1 MRKLKIK
8 NNEVAFYAMGG
19 LGEIGKNMY
28 CVQFQ
33 DEIIIIDCGVL
44 FPEDELLGVDYVIQ
58 NYDYLVENKDKIKGI
73 FITHGHEDHIG
84 GLPFFL
90 QKVNAPIYAG
100 PFAMSLIRG
109 KLEEKHLLKSAELH
123 EINEFDTVRFKKLWV
138 SFFRTTHS
146 IPDTLGVAVHT
157 PQGTIVQTGDFKFD
171 LTPVGHLPGPNFQQM
186 AKLGEEGV
194 LLLTSDSTNAERPEF
209 TKSERWVDIHIR
221 RIFERIKG
229 RIIFASFA
237 SNVYRLR
244 EASDAALKQ
253 GRKIAVFGR
262 SMENAITAGQELGY
276 LHIPEDALID
286 QNDINSYPPEKVMIM
301 CTGSQGEPMA
311 ALSRI
316 ANGTHRQIAI
326 QPGDTVVF
334 SSNPIPGN
342 TTSVNALINKLE
354 EDGAEVI
361 HGYVNNIH
369 TSGHGGQVD
378 EELMLRL
385 MKPKFFA
392 PVHGEY
398 RMQKIHTKLAELTG
412 VPADHSFVLANGDV
426 LALTKDT
433 CRVADHI
440 ETASDVYIDGRDA
453 GDTVGNP
460 EIRERRMLSEEGVV
474 TAIAVVDLKDY
485 QIVAGPDIV
494 SRGFVYMHESQ
505 ELIKAANHEVFWAIL
520 NTFKNH
526 QHVDRR
532 AINRT
537 IVSRLQKLLFEW
549 TGRRPVIIPMVT
561 ILNADEEGQGSDLQ
575 HEVHRST
582 RRTGTHP
589 KHKVK
594 NDATKQHEGDRPR
607 PRPHRRNRPAAKK
620 NEQPVAAEK

>member
-1 MRKLKIK
+1 MAKLKIK
-8 NNEVAFYAMGG
+8 NNEVAFFAMGG

-33 DEIIIIDCGVL
+33 DEIVIIDCGVL

-90 QKVNAPIYAG
+90 QKVNVPIYAT
-100 PFAMSLIRG
+100 PFAMSLIKG
-109 KLEEKHLLKSAELH
+109 KLDEKHLLRSAELH
-123 EINEFDTVRFKKLWV
+123 EINEFDEVHFKKLWV

-146 IPDTLGVAVHT
+146 IPDTIGVAVHT

-171 LTPVGHLPGPNFQQM
+171 LTPVGHLPGPNLQQM
-186 AKLGEEGV
+186 AKLGDDGV
-194 LLLTSDSTNAERPEF
+194 LLLTSDSTNAERPQF

-244 EASDAALKQ
+244 EASDAAIAQ

-262 SMENAITAGQELGY
+262 SMENAIAAGQELGY
-276 LHIPEDALID
+276 LNIPKESLID
-286 QNDINSYPPEKVMIM
+286 QNEINNYPPEKVLIM

-316 ANGTHRQIAI
+316 ANGTHRQISI

-342 TTSVNALINKLE
+342 TTIVNALINKLE
-354 EDGAEVI
+354 EDGAAVV

-369 TSGHGGQVD
+369 TSGHGGQID
-378 EELMLRL
+378 EEFMLRL

-398 RMQKIHTKLAELTG
+398 RMQKIHTKLAQMTG
-412 VPADHSFVLANGDV
+412 VPKENCFILENGDV
-426 LALTKDT
+426 LALTKDS
-433 CRVADHI
+433 CRLADHI
-440 ETASDVYIDGRDA
+440 DSVSDVYIDGRDA

-460 EIRERRMLSEEGVV
+460 EIRERRLLSEEGVV
-474 TAIAVVDLKDY
+474 TAIAVVNLKDY

-526 QHVDRR
+526 KVVDQR
-532 AINRT
+532 ALNRT
-537 IVSRLQKLLFEW
+537 IVSRLQKLLFDR
-549 TGRRPVIIPMVT
+549 TGRKPVIIPMIT
-561 ILNADEEGQGSDLQ
+561 ILNGDNRTENHHYRHSNRKSGQHDQGNNHGGRHQ
-575 HEVHRST
+575 HRS
-582 RRTGTHP
+582 H
-589 KHKVK
+589 
-594 NDATKQHEGDRPR
+594 N
-607 PRPHRRNRPAAKK
+607 KK
-620 NEQPVAAEK
+620 NEKTPVASK

>member
-1 MRKLKIK
+1 M
-8 NNEVAFYAMGG
+8 
-19 LGEIGKNMY
+19 
-28 CVQFQ
+28 
-33 DEIIIIDCGVL
+33 
-44 FPEDELLGVDYVIQ
+44 
-58 NYDYLVENKDKIKGI
+58 
-73 FITHGHEDHIG
+73 
-84 GLPFFL
+84 
-90 QKVNAPIYAG
+90 
-100 PFAMSLIRG
+100 
-109 KLEEKHLLKSAELH
+109 
-123 EINEFDTVRFKKLWV
+123 

-146 IPDTLGVAVHT
+146 IPDTLGIAVHT

-171 LTPVGHLPGPNFQQM
+171 LTPVGNLPGPNLQQM
-186 AKLGEEGV
+186 AKLGDDGV

-244 EASDAALKQ
+244 EASDAAIAQ

-276 LHIPEDALID
+276 LNIPKDSLID
-286 QNDINSYPPEKVMIM
+286 QNEINNYPPEKVLIM

-316 ANGTHRQIAI
+316 ANGTHRQITI
-326 QPGDTVVF
+326 QPEDTVVF

-354 EDGAEVI
+354 ESGANVI

-378 EELMLRL
+378 EEFMLRL

-398 RMQKIHTKLAELTG
+398 RMQKIHTKLAEMTG
-412 VPADHSFVLANGDV
+412 VPEENSFVLANGDV
-426 LALTKDT
+426 LALTKDS

-440 ETASDVYIDGRDA
+440 DSVSDVYIDGRDA

-460 EIRERRMLSEEGVV
+460 EIRERRLLSEEGVV

-526 QHVDRR
+526 KHVDQRVL
-532 AINRT
+532 NRT
-537 IVSRLQKLLFEW
+537 IISRLQKLLYDR

-561 ILNADEEGQGSDLQ
+561 ILNGNNRSENQ
-575 HEVHRST
+575 HYRRPNNKNNQAHKNERQNNHSHRNSQ
-582 RRTGTHP
+582 
-589 KHKVK
+589 
-594 NDATKQHEGDRPR
+594 QHSK
-607 PRPHRRNRPAAKK
+607 KK
-620 NEQPVAAEK
+620 NVKEKQPVTSGDAK

>member
-1 MRKLKIK
+1 MQKLKIK
-8 NNEVAFYAMGG
+8 NNEVAFYAVGG

-33 DEIIIIDCGVL
+33 DEIVIIDCGVL

-100 PFAMSLIRG
+100 PFAMSLIKG
-109 KLEEKHLLKSAELH
+109 KLEEKHLLRDAELH
-123 EINEFDTVRFKKLWV
+123 EVDEFDTVHFKKLWV

-146 IPDTLGVAVHT
+146 IPDTLGIAVHT

-171 LTPVGHLPGPNFQQM
+171 LTPVGNLPAPNFQQM

-194 LLLTSDSTNAERPEF
+194 LLLTSDSTNAERPQF

-221 RIFERIKG
+221 RVFERIKG

-244 EASDAALKQ
+244 EAVDAALKQ

-262 SMENAITAGQELGY
+262 SMENAIEAGQRLGY
-276 LHIPEDALID
+276 LKIPEKSLID
-286 QNDINSYPPEKVMIM
+286 PNEINSYPPEEVMIM

-316 ANGTHRQIAI
+316 ANGNHRQISI

-342 TTSVNALINKLE
+342 TISVNALINKLE

-369 TSGHGGQVD
+369 TSGHGGQID

-392 PVHGEY
+392 PVHGEF
-398 RMQKIHTKLAELTG
+398 RMQKIHTKLAQLTG
-412 VPADHSFVLANGDV
+412 VPKDHCFILQNGDV

-433 CRVADHI
+433 CRIADHI
-440 ETASDVYIDGRDA
+440 DSMGDVYIDGRDVN
-453 GDTVGNP
+453 DSVGNP

-474 TAIAVVDLKDY
+474 TAIAVIDMKDK

-526 QHVDRR
+526 AHPDRR
-532 AINRT
+532 VINRT
-537 IVSRLQKLLFEW
+537 IVSRLQKLLYQR

-561 ILNADEEGQGSDLQ
+561 ILNDDEKRK
-575 HEVHRST
+575 EVGNHREHRGNGHHHNYRSHRSP
-582 RRTGTHP
+582 RE
-589 KHKVK
+589 
-594 NDATKQHEGDRPR
+594 KQQHNSKESQS
-607 PRPHRRNRPAAKK
+607 KT
-620 NEQPVAAEK
+620 PVTE

>member
-1 MRKLKIK
+1 MQKLNIK
-8 NNEVAFYAMGG
+8 NNEVAFYAVGG

-33 DEIIIIDCGVL
+33 DEIVIIDCGVL

-109 KLEEKHLLKSAELH
+109 KLEEKHLLRDADLH
-123 EINEFDTVRFKKLWV
+123 EIDEFDTVHFKKLWV

-171 LTPVGHLPGPNFQQM
+171 LTPVGNLPAPNFQQM

-221 RIFERIKG
+221 RVFERIKG

-244 EASDAALKQ
+244 EAVDAALKQ

-262 SMENAITAGQELGY
+262 SMENAIEAGQRLGY
-276 LHIPEDALID
+276 LNIPEKSLID
-286 QNDINSYPPEKVMIM
+286 PNDINSFPPEEVMIM

-316 ANGTHRQIAI
+316 ANGNHRQISI

-342 TTSVNALINKLE
+342 TISVNSLINKLE

-369 TSGHGGQVD
+369 TSGHGGQID

-392 PVHGEY
+392 PVHGEF
-398 RMQKIHTKLAELTG
+398 RMQKIHTKLAQLTG
-412 VPADHSFVLANGDV
+412 VPKDHCFILQNGDV
-426 LALTKDT
+426 LALTKDS
-433 CRVADHI
+433 CRIADHI
-440 ETASDVYIDGRDA
+440 DSMGDVYIDGRDVNDA
-453 GDTVGNP
+453 VGNP

-474 TAIAVVDLKDY
+474 TAIAVIDMKDK

-526 QHVDRR
+526 AHADRR
-532 AINRT
+532 VINRT
-537 IVSRLQKLLFEW
+537 IVSRLQKLLYQR

-561 ILNADEEGQGSDLQ
+561 ILNNDEPRK
-575 HEVHRST
+575 EV
-582 RRTGTHP
+582 GE
-589 KHKVK
+589 KH
-594 NDATKQHEGDRPR
+594 NS
-607 PRPHRRNRPAAKK
+607 HRRRRNHHDDNKKTTAGHHNHKTAKSAVT
-620 NEQPVAAEK
+620 E

>member
-33 DEIIIIDCGVL
+33 DEIIVIDCGVL

-123 EINEFDTVRFKKLWV
+123 EINEFDTVHFKKLWV

-575 HEVHRST
+575 RDVRHNT
-582 RRTGTHP
+582 RRTNSRP
-589 KHKVK
+589 KHKTK
-594 NDATKQHEGDRPR
+594 NGTANNENDKSR

>member
-1 MRKLKIK
+1 MTKLKIK

-33 DEIIIIDCGVL
+33 DEIIVIDCGVL

-58 NYDYLVENKDKIKGI
+58 NYDYLIENKDKIKGI

-100 PFAMSLIRG
+100 PFAMSLIKG
-109 KLEEKHLLKSAELH
+109 KLEEKHLLRNAELH
-123 EINEFDTVRFKKLWV
+123 EINEFDEVHFKKLWV

-146 IPDTLGVAVHT
+146 IPDTLGIAVHT

-171 LTPVGHLPGPNFQQM
+171 LTPVGNLPGPNLQQM
-186 AKLGEEGV
+186 AKLGDDGV

-244 EASDAALKQ
+244 EASDAAIVQ

-276 LHIPEDALID
+276 LNIPKDSLID
-286 QNDINSYPPEKVMIM
+286 QNEINNYPPEKVLIM

-316 ANGTHRQIAI
+316 ANGTHRQITI
-326 QPGDTVVF
+326 QPEDTVVF

-354 EDGAEVI
+354 ESGANVI

-378 EELMLRL
+378 EEFMLRL

-398 RMQKIHTKLAELTG
+398 RMQKIHTKLAEMTG
-412 VPADHSFVLANGDV
+412 VPEENSFVLANGDV
-426 LALTKDT
+426 LALTKDS

-440 ETASDVYIDGRDA
+440 DSVSDVYIDGRDA

-460 EIRERRMLSEEGVV
+460 EIRERRLLSEEGVV

-526 QHVDRR
+526 KHVDQRVL
-532 AINRT
+532 NRT
-537 IVSRLQKLLFEW
+537 IISRLQKLLYDR

-561 ILNADEEGQGSDLQ
+561 ILNGNNRSENQ
-575 HEVHRST
+575 HYRRPNNKNNQAHKNERQNNHSHRNSQ
-582 RRTGTHP
+582 
-589 KHKVK
+589 
-594 NDATKQHEGDRPR
+594 QHSK
-607 PRPHRRNRPAAKK
+607 KK
-620 NEQPVAAEK
+620 NVKEKQPVTSGDAK

>member
-1 MRKLKIK
+1 MAKLKIK

-58 NYDYLVENKDKIKGI
+58 NYDYLIENKDKIKGI

-100 PFAMSLIRG
+100 PFAMSLIKG
-109 KLEEKHLLKSAELH
+109 KLEEKHLLRNAELH
-123 EINEFDTVRFKKLWV
+123 EINEFDEVHFKKLWV

-157 PQGTIVQTGDFKFD
+157 PQGTIQTGDFKFD
-171 LTPVGHLPGPNFQQM
+171 LTPVGGLPGPNLQQM
-186 AKLGEEGV
+186 AKLGDEGV
-194 LLLTSDSTNAERPEF
+194 LLLTSDSTNAERPQF

-244 EASDAALKQ
+244 EASDAAIAQ

-262 SMENAITAGQELGY
+262 SMENAIAAGQELGY
-276 LHIPEDALID
+276 LNIPEDALID
-286 QNDINSYPPEKVMIM
+286 QNEINNYPPEKVLIM

-316 ANGTHRQIAI
+316 ANGTHRQITI
-326 QPGDTVVF
+326 QPDDTVVF

-354 EDGAEVI
+354 ESGANVI

-369 TSGHGGQVD
+369 TSGHGGQID
-378 EELMLRL
+378 EEFMLRL

-412 VPADHSFVLANGDV
+412 VPRENSFILANGDV
-426 LALTKDT
+426 LALTKDS
-433 CRVADHI
+433 CRIADHI
-440 ETASDVYIDGRDA
+440 DSVSDVYIDGRDA

-460 EIRERRMLSEEGVV
+460 EIRERRLLSEEGVV

-526 QHVDRR
+526 KHVDQR
-532 AINRT
+532 ALNRT
-537 IVSRLQKLLFEW
+537 IVSRLQKLLFER

-561 ILNADEEGQGSDLQ
+561 ILNGNN
-575 HEVHRST
+575 RSENHHYRHPNHN
-582 RRTGTHP
+582 RRGKENEKRPANHS
-589 KHKVK
+589 K
-594 NDATKQHEGDRPR
+594 HEGKGNGQQRKEE
-607 PRPHRRNRPAAKK
+607 AVKA
-620 NEQPVAAEK
+620 

>member
-1 MRKLKIK
+1 MTKLNIK
-8 NNEVAFYAMGG
+8 NNEVAFYAVGG

-44 FPEDELLGVDYVIQ
+44 FPEDDLLGVDYVIQ
-58 NYDYLVENKDKIKGI
+58 NYDYLIENKDKIKGL

-90 QKVNAPIYAG
+90 QKVKVPIYAG
-100 PFAMSLIRG
+100 PFAMSLIKG
-109 KLEEKHLLKSAELH
+109 KLDEKHLLRDAELH
-123 EINEFDTVRFKKLWV
+123 EINEFDTVHFKKLWV

-171 LTPVGHLPGPNFQQM
+171 LTPVGNLPAPNFQQM

-244 EASDAALKQ
+244 EASDAAIKQ

-262 SMENAITAGQELGY
+262 SMENAITAGQALGY
-276 LHIPEDALID
+276 LKIPEDSLID
-286 QNDINSYPPEKVMIM
+286 PNEINSYPPEQVMIM

-316 ANGTHRQIAI
+316 ANGTHRQISI

-354 EDGAEVI
+354 EGGAEVI

-369 TSGHGGQVD
+369 TSGHGGQID

-412 VPADHSFVLANGDV
+412 VPRKNSFILANGDV

-433 CRVADHI
+433 CRLADHI
-440 ETASDVYIDGRDA
+440 DSMGDVYIDGRDVDDA
-453 GDTVGNP
+453 VGSP
-460 EIRERRMLSEEGVV
+460 EIRERRLLSEEGVV
-474 TAIAVVDLKDY
+474 TAIAVVDLKDF

-526 QHVDRR
+526 KKVDRR

-537 IVSRLQKLLFEW
+537 IVSRLQRLLYER

-561 ILNADEEGQGSDLQ
+561 ILNADSQS
-575 HEVHRST
+575 
-582 RRTGTHP
+582 
-589 KHKVK
+589 K
-594 NDATKQHEGDRPR
+594 NDDHEEHTKNEH
-607 PRPHRRNRPAAKK
+607 RPHRNRNNRRKHKPAPKETVAAK
-620 NEQPVAAEK
+620 

>member
-1 MRKLKIK
+1 MAKLKIK

-33 DEIIIIDCGVL
+33 DEIVIIDCGVL

-58 NYDYLVENKDKIKGI
+58 NYDYLIENKDKIKGI

-90 QKVNAPIYAG
+90 QKVNAPIYAT
-100 PFAMSLIRG
+100 PFAMSLIKG
-109 KLEEKHLLKSAELH
+109 KLEEKHLLREAELH
-123 EINEFDTVRFKKLWV
+123 EINEFDEVHFKKLWV

-171 LTPVGHLPGPNFQQM
+171 LTPVGHLPGPNLQQM

-194 LLLTSDSTNAERPEF
+194 LLLTSDSTNAERPQF
-209 TKSERWVDIHIR
+209 TNSERWVDIHIR

-244 EASDAALKQ
+244 EASDAAIAQ

-262 SMENAITAGQELGY
+262 SMENAIAAGQELGY
-276 LHIPEDALID
+276 LNIPEDSLID
-286 QNDINSYPPEKVMIM
+286 QNEINNYPPEKVLIM

-316 ANGTHRQIAI
+316 ANGTHRQISI

-354 EDGAEVI
+354 GDGANVI

-369 TSGHGGQVD
+369 TSGHGGQID
-378 EELMLRL
+378 EEFMLRL

-398 RMQKIHTKLAELTG
+398 RMQKIHTKLAQMTG
-412 VPADHSFVLANGDV
+412 VPKENCFILENGDV
-426 LALTKDT
+426 LALTKDS
-433 CRVADHI
+433 CRLADHI
-440 ETASDVYIDGRDA
+440 DSVSDVYIDGRDA

-460 EIRERRMLSEEGVV
+460 EIRERRLLSEEGVV
-474 TAIAVVDLKDY
+474 TAIAVVDLKNY

-526 QHVDRR
+526 KHVDQR
-532 AINRT
+532 ALNRT
-537 IVSRLQKLLFEW
+537 IVSRLQKLLFDR
-549 TGRRPVIIPMVT
+549 TGRKPVIIPMVT
-561 ILNADEEGQGSDLQ
+561 ILNGNERAEN
-575 HEVHRST
+575 HHYR
-582 RRTGTHP
+582 HP
-589 KHKVK
+589 K
-594 NDATKQHEGDRPR
+594 N
-607 PRPHRRNRPAAKK
+607 NKK
-620 NEQPVAAEK
+620 NEQRREVNKNHHQRSNHAHHRSKKNKENAEKTVVASSK

>member
-1 MRKLKIK
+1 MAKLKIK

-58 NYDYLVENKDKIKGI
+58 NYDYLIENKDKIKGI

-90 QKVNAPIYAG
+90 QKVNVPIYAT
-100 PFAMSLIRG
+100 PFAMSLIKG
-109 KLEEKHLLKSAELH
+109 KLDEKHLLRNAELH
-123 EINEFDTVRFKKLWV
+123 EIDEFDEVHFKKLWV
-138 SFFRTTHS
+138 SFFRTTHP
-146 IPDTLGVAVHT
+146 IPDTIGVAVHT

-171 LTPVGHLPGPNFQQM
+171 LTPVGNLPGPNLQQM
-186 AKLGEEGV
+186 AKLGSDGV
-194 LLLTSDSTNAERPEF
+194 LLLTSDSTNAERPQF

-244 EASDAALKQ
+244 EASDAAIAQ

-262 SMENAITAGQELGY
+262 SMENAIAAGQELGY
-276 LHIPEDALID
+276 LNIPEDSLID
-286 QNDINSYPPEKVMIM
+286 QNEINNYPPEKVLIM

-316 ANGTHRQIAI
+316 ANGTHRQISI

-354 EDGAEVI
+354 EDGAAVI

-369 TSGHGGQVD
+369 TSGHGGQID
-378 EELMLRL
+378 QEFMLRL

-398 RMQKIHTKLAELTG
+398 RMQKIHTKLAQMTG
-412 VPADHSFVLANGDV
+412 VKKENCFILENGDV
-426 LALTKDT
+426 LALTKDS
-433 CRVADHI
+433 CRLADHI
-440 ETASDVYIDGRDA
+440 DSVSDVYIDGRDA

-460 EIRERRMLSEEGVV
+460 EIRERRLLSEEGVV

-526 QHVDRR
+526 KVVDQR
-532 AINRT
+532 ALNRT
-537 IVSRLQKLLFEW
+537 IVSRLQKLLFDR
-549 TGRRPVIIPMVT
+549 TGRKPVIIPMIT
-561 ILNADEEGQGSDLQ
+561 ILNGDNRAENHHYRHSNHKNGQQEGTKSRQKNNNGGNKQ
-575 HEVHRST
+575 HRSNNK
-582 RRTGTHP
+582 RH
-589 KHKVK
+589 HS
-594 NDATKQHEGDRPR
+594 
-607 PRPHRRNRPAAKK
+607 KK
-620 NEQPVAAEK
+620 NEKAPVASK

>member
-123 EINEFDTVRFKKLWV
+123 EINEFDTVHFKKLWV

-575 HEVHRST
+575 RDVRHNT
-582 RRTGTHP
+582 RRTNSRP
-589 KHKVK
+589 KHKTK
-594 NDATKQHEGDRPR
+594 NGTTNNENDKSR

>member
-1 MRKLKIK
+1 MTKLNIK
-8 NNEVAFYAMGG
+8 NNEVAFYAVGG

-44 FPEDELLGVDYVIQ
+44 FPEDDLLGVDYVIQ
-58 NYDYLVENKDKIKGI
+58 NYDYLIENKDKIKGL

-90 QKVNAPIYAG
+90 QKVKVPIYAG
-100 PFAMSLIRG
+100 PFAMSLIKG
-109 KLEEKHLLKSAELH
+109 KLDEKHLLRDAELH
-123 EINEFDTVRFKKLWV
+123 EINEFDTVHFKKLWV

-171 LTPVGHLPGPNFQQM
+171 LTPVGNLPAPNFQQM

-244 EASDAALKQ
+244 EASDAAIKQ

-262 SMENAITAGQELGY
+262 SMENAITAGQALGY
-276 LHIPEDALID
+276 LKIPEDSLID
-286 QNDINSYPPEKVMIM
+286 PNEINSYPPEQVMIM

-316 ANGTHRQIAI
+316 ANGTHRQISI

-354 EDGAEVI
+354 EGGAEVI

-369 TSGHGGQVD
+369 TSGHGGQID

-412 VPADHSFVLANGDV
+412 VPRENSFILANGDV

-433 CRVADHI
+433 CRLADHI
-440 ETASDVYIDGRDA
+440 DSMGDVYIDGRDVDDA
-453 GDTVGNP
+453 VGSP
-460 EIRERRMLSEEGVV
+460 EIRERRLLSEEGVV
-474 TAIAVVDLKDY
+474 TAIAVVDLKDF

-526 QHVDRR
+526 KKVDRR

-537 IVSRLQKLLFEW
+537 IVSRLQRLLYER

-561 ILNADEEGQGSDLQ
+561 ILNADAQ
-575 HEVHRST
+575 ST
-582 RRTGTHP
+582 
-589 KHKVK
+589 
-594 NDATKQHEGDRPR
+594 TKDKPAASTKPARP
-607 PRPHRRNRPAAKK
+607 RRNRNNRAKRQPAA
-620 NEQPVAAEK
+620 AE

>member
-1 MRKLKIK
+1 M
-8 NNEVAFYAMGG
+8 
-19 LGEIGKNMY
+19 
-28 CVQFQ
+28 
-33 DEIIIIDCGVL
+33 
-44 FPEDELLGVDYVIQ
+44 
-58 NYDYLVENKDKIKGI
+58 VENKDKIKGV

-109 KLEEKHLLKSAELH
+109 KLEEKHLLRDAELH
-123 EINEFDTVRFKKLWV
+123 EIDEFDTVHFKKLWV

-171 LTPVGHLPGPNFQQM
+171 LTPVGNLPAPNFQQM

-221 RIFERIKG
+221 RVFERIKG

-244 EASDAALKQ
+244 EAVDAALKQ

-262 SMENAITAGQELGY
+262 SMENAIEAGQRLGY
-276 LHIPEDALID
+276 LNIPEKSLID
-286 QNDINSYPPEKVMIM
+286 PNDINSFPPEEVMIM

-316 ANGTHRQIAI
+316 ANGNHRQISI

-342 TTSVNALINKLE
+342 TISVNALINKLE

-369 TSGHGGQVD
+369 TSGHGGQID

-392 PVHGEY
+392 PVHGEF
-398 RMQKIHTKLAELTG
+398 RMQKIHTKLAQLTG
-412 VPADHSFVLANGDV
+412 VPKDHCFILQNGDV

-433 CRVADHI
+433 CRIADHI
-440 ETASDVYIDGRDA
+440 DSMGDVYIDGRDVN
-453 GDTVGNP
+453 DSVGNP

-474 TAIAVVDLKDY
+474 TAIAVIDMKDK

-526 QHVDRR
+526 AHADRR
-532 AINRT
+532 VINRT
-537 IVSRLQKLLFEW
+537 IVSRLQKLLYQR

-561 ILNADEEGQGSDLQ
+561 ILNNDEPRK
-575 HEVHRST
+575 EV
-582 RRTGTHP
+582 GE
-589 KHKVK
+589 KH
-594 NDATKQHEGDRPR
+594 NS
-607 PRPHRRNRPAAKK
+607 HRRRRNHHENTKKPSVNRQNKKTAKTAVT
-620 NEQPVAAEK
+620 E

>member
-1 MRKLKIK
+1 MTKLNIK
-8 NNEVAFYAMGG
+8 NNEVAFYAVGG

-33 DEIIIIDCGVL
+33 DEIVIIDCGVL

-58 NYDYLVENKDKIKGI
+58 NYDYLVENKDKIKAI

-90 QKVNAPIYAG
+90 QKVNVPIYAG
-100 PFAMSLIRG
+100 PFAMSLIKG
-109 KLEEKHLLKSAELH
+109 KLDEKHLLRDAELH
-123 EINEFDTVRFKKLWV
+123 EINEFDTVHFKKLWV

-171 LTPVGHLPGPNFQQM
+171 LTPVGNLPAPNFQQM
-186 AKLGEEGV
+186 AKLGEDGV
-194 LLLTSDSTNAERPEF
+194 LLLTSDSTNAERPQF

-244 EASDAALKQ
+244 EASDAAIKQ

-262 SMENAITAGQELGY
+262 SMENAIAAGQALGY
-276 LHIPEDALID
+276 LKIPEDSLID
-286 QNDINSYPPEKVMIM
+286 PNEINSYPPEQVMIM

-316 ANGTHRQIAI
+316 ANGTHRQISI

-354 EDGAEVI
+354 EGGAEVI

-369 TSGHGGQVD
+369 TSGHGGQID

-412 VPADHSFVLANGDV
+412 VPQENSFILANGDV

-440 ETASDVYIDGRDA
+440 DSMGDVYIDGRDVDDA
-453 GDTVGNP
+453 VGSP
-460 EIRERRMLSEEGVV
+460 EIRERRLLSEEGVV
-474 TAIAVVDLKDY
+474 TAIAVVDLKDF

-526 QHVDRR
+526 KKVDRR

-537 IVSRLQKLLFEW
+537 IVSRLQRLLYER

-561 ILNADEEGQGSDLQ
+561 ILNADSQS
-575 HEVHRST
+575 
-582 RRTGTHP
+582 
-589 KHKVK
+589 K
-594 NDATKQHEGDRPR
+594 NDDHEEHTKNEH
-607 PRPHRRNRPAAKK
+607 RPHRNRNNRRKHKPAPKETVAAK
-620 NEQPVAAEK
+620 

>member
-1 MRKLKIK
+1 MAKLKIK
-8 NNEVAFYAMGG
+8 NNEVAFFAMGG

-33 DEIIIIDCGVL
+33 DEIVIIDCGVL

-90 QKVNAPIYAG
+90 QKVNVPIYATQ
-100 PFAMSLIRG
+100 FAMSLIKG
-109 KLEEKHLLKSAELH
+109 KLDEKHLLRSAELH
-123 EINEFDTVRFKKLWV
+123 EINEFDEVHFKKLWV

-146 IPDTLGVAVHT
+146 IPDTIGVAVHT

-171 LTPVGHLPGPNFQQM
+171 LTPVGHLPGPNLQQM
-186 AKLGEEGV
+186 AKLGDDGV
-194 LLLTSDSTNAERPEF
+194 LLLTSDSTNAERPQF

-244 EASDAALKQ
+244 EASDAAIAQ

-262 SMENAITAGQELGY
+262 SMENAIAAGQELGY
-276 LHIPEDALID
+276 LNIPKESLID
-286 QNDINSYPPEKVMIM
+286 QNEINNYPPEKVLIM

-316 ANGTHRQIAI
+316 ANGTHRQISI

-342 TTSVNALINKLE
+342 TTIVNALINKLE
-354 EDGAEVI
+354 EDGAAVV

-369 TSGHGGQVD
+369 TSGHGGQID
-378 EELMLRL
+378 EEFMLRL

-398 RMQKIHTKLAELTG
+398 RMQKIHTKLAQMTG
-412 VPADHSFVLANGDV
+412 VPKENCFILENGDV
-426 LALTKDT
+426 LALTKDS
-433 CRVADHI
+433 CRLADHI
-440 ETASDVYIDGRDA
+440 DSVSDVYIDGRDA

-460 EIRERRMLSEEGVV
+460 EIRERRLLSEEGVV
-474 TAIAVVDLKDY
+474 TAIAVVNLKDY

-526 QHVDRR
+526 KVVDQR
-532 AINRT
+532 ALNRT
-537 IVSRLQKLLFEW
+537 IVSRLQKLLFDR
-549 TGRRPVIIPMVT
+549 TGRKPVIIPMIT
-561 ILNADEEGQGSDLQ
+561 ILNGDNRTENHHYRHSNRKSGQHDQGNNHGGHHQ
-575 HEVHRST
+575 HRS
-582 RRTGTHP
+582 H
-589 KHKVK
+589 
-594 NDATKQHEGDRPR
+594 N
-607 PRPHRRNRPAAKK
+607 KK
-620 NEQPVAAEK
+620 NEKTPVASK

>member
-123 EINEFDTVRFKKLWV
+123 EINEFDTVHFKKLWV

-412 VPADHSFVLANGDV
+412 VPMDHSFVLANGDV

-505 ELIKAANHEVFWAIL
+505 ELIKAANHEVFWAVL

-575 HEVHRST
+575 RDVHHNA
-582 RRTGTHP
+582 RRTNSRS
-589 KHKVK
+589 KHKAK
-594 NDATKQHEGDRPR
+594 NGVANNESDKPR
-607 PRPHRRNRPAAKK
+607 PRRRSRPAAKK
-620 NEQPVAAEK
+620 NAQPVATEK

>member
-1 MRKLKIK
+1 MRKLKIH
-8 NNEVAFYAMGG
+8 NDEVAFFAMGG

-58 NYDYLVENKDKIKGI
+58 NYDYLIENKDKIKGI

-90 QKVNAPIYAG
+90 QKVNVPIYAG

-109 KLEEKHLLKSAELH
+109 KLDEKHLLKTAELH
-123 EINEFDTVRFKKLWV
+123 EINEFDTVHFKKTWV

-157 PQGTIVQTGDFKFD
+157 PQGTIIQTGDFKFD
-171 LTPVGHLPGPNFQQM
+171 LTPVGHLPAPNFQQM
-186 AKLGEEGV
+186 AKLGDEGV
-194 LLLTSDSTNAERPEF
+194 LLLTSDSTNAERPQF

-244 EASDAALKQ
+244 EACDAAIKQ

-262 SMENAITAGQELGY
+262 SMENAVEAGQELGY
-276 LHIPEDALID
+276 LNIPDDYLID

-316 ANGTHRQIAI
+316 ANGMHRQITI

-342 TTSVNALINKLE
+342 TTTVNALINKLE
-354 EDGAEVI
+354 ESGATVI

-369 TSGHGGQVD
+369 TSGHGGQID

-392 PVHGEY
+392 PVHGEF
-398 RMQKIHTKLAELTG
+398 RMQKIHTKLAQMTG
-412 VPADHSFVLANGDV
+412 VPKDHCFILSNGDV
-426 LALTKDT
+426 LALTKDSA
-433 CRVADHI
+433 RIADHI
-440 ETASDVYIDGRDA
+440 ETAGDVYIDGRDV
-453 GDTVGNP
+453 GDSVGNP
-460 EIRERRMLSEEGVV
+460 EIRERRLLSEEGVV
-474 TAIAVVDLKDY
+474 TAVAVVDLKDY

-526 QHVDRR
+526 KHVDART
-532 AINRT
+532 INRT
-537 IVSRLQKLLFEW
+537 IVSRLQKLLFER

-561 ILNADEEGQGSDLQ
+561 ILNGDANNRQPNDRYVAKRHHKRNNAHHGQNGEHRQNNHGHRHHQNSQ
-575 HEVHRST
+575 HEKQSQQPAVAT
-582 RRTGTHP
+582 EN
-589 KHKVK
+589 KH
-594 NDATKQHEGDRPR
+594 
-607 PRPHRRNRPAAKK
+607 
-620 NEQPVAAEK
+620 

>member
-1 MRKLKIK
+1 
-8 NNEVAFYAMGG
+8 
-19 LGEIGKNMY
+19 
-28 CVQFQ
+28 
-33 DEIIIIDCGVL
+33 
-44 FPEDELLGVDYVIQ
+44 
-58 NYDYLVENKDKIKGI
+58 
-73 FITHGHEDHIG
+73 
-84 GLPFFL
+84 
-90 QKVNAPIYAG
+90 
-100 PFAMSLIRG
+100 
-109 KLEEKHLLKSAELH
+109 
-123 EINEFDTVRFKKLWV
+123 
-138 SFFRTTHS
+138 
-146 IPDTLGVAVHT
+146 
-157 PQGTIVQTGDFKFD
+157 
-171 LTPVGHLPGPNFQQM
+171 
-186 AKLGEEGV
+186 
-194 LLLTSDSTNAERPEF
+194 
-209 TKSERWVDIHIR
+209 
-221 RIFERIKG
+221 
-229 RIIFASFA
+229 
-237 SNVYRLR
+237 
-244 EASDAALKQ
+244 
-253 GRKIAVFGR
+253 
-262 SMENAITAGQELGY
+262 
-276 LHIPEDALID
+276 
-286 QNDINSYPPEKVMIM
+286 M

-412 VPADHSFVLANGDV
+412 VPMDHSFVLANGDV

-575 HEVHRST
+575 RDVHHNA
-582 RRTGTHP
+582 RRTNSRP
-589 KHKVK
+589 KHKAK
-594 NDATKQHEGDRPR
+594 NGAANNESDKSRPR
-607 PRPHRRNRPAAKK
+607 PRRRSRPAAKK
-620 NEQPVAAEK
+620 NAQPVATEK

>member
-109 KLEEKHLLKSAELH
+109 KLEEKHLLKNAELH
-123 EINEFDTVRFKKLWV
+123 EINEFDTVHFKKLWV

-412 VPADHSFVLANGDV
+412 VPMDHSFVLANGDV

-526 QHVDRR
+526 QHVDQR

-575 HEVHRST
+575 RDVHHNA
-582 RRTGTHP
+582 RRTNSRP
-589 KHKVK
+589 KHKAK
-594 NDATKQHEGDRPR
+594 NGAANNESDKSR
-607 PRPHRRNRPAAKK
+607 PRPHRRSRPTAKK
-620 NEQPVAAEK
+620 NAQPVATEK

>member
-1 MRKLKIK
+1 MAKLKIK

-58 NYDYLVENKDKIKGI
+58 NYDYLIENKDKIKGV

-90 QKVNAPIYAG
+90 QKVNVPIYAG
-100 PFAMSLIRG
+100 PFAMSLIKG
-109 KLEEKHLLKSAELH
+109 KLDEKHLLRSAELH
-123 EINEFDTVRFKKLWV
+123 EINEFDEVHFKKLWV

-157 PQGTIVQTGDFKFD
+157 PQGTIIQTGDFKFD
-171 LTPVGHLPGPNFQQM
+171 LTPVGHLPGPNLQQM
-186 AKLGEEGV
+186 AKLGDEGV
-194 LLLTSDSTNAERPEF
+194 LLLTSDSTNAERPQF

-244 EASDAALKQ
+244 EASDAAIAQ

-262 SMENAITAGQELGY
+262 SMENAIAAGQELGY
-276 LHIPEDALID
+276 LNIPEDSLID
-286 QNDINSYPPEKVMIM
+286 QNEINNYPPEKVLIM

-316 ANGTHRQIAI
+316 AKGTHRQISI
-326 QPGDTVVF
+326 QQGDTVVF

-342 TTSVNALINKLE
+342 TTSVNSLINKLE
-354 EDGAEVI
+354 EDGANVI

-369 TSGHGGQVD
+369 TSGHGGQID
-378 EELMLRL
+378 EEFMLRL

-398 RMQKIHTKLAELTG
+398 RMQKIHTKLAEMTG
-412 VPADHSFVLANGDV
+412 VSKKNTFILANGDV
-426 LALTKDT
+426 LALTKDS
-433 CRVADHI
+433 CRLADHI
-440 ETASDVYIDGRDA
+440 DSVSDVYIDGRDA

-460 EIRERRMLSEEGVV
+460 EIRERRLLSEEGVV

-526 QHVDRR
+526 KHVDQR
-532 AINRT
+532 ALNRT
-537 IVSRLQKLLFEW
+537 IVSRLQKLLFER
-549 TGRRPVIIPMVT
+549 TGRRPVIIPMIT
-561 ILNADEEGQGSDLQ
+561 ILNGDNRAENRHYRHPNHRNNNKQNKEKRSQQ
-575 HEVHRST
+575 HSEK
-582 RRTGTHP
+582 G
-589 KHKVK
+589 
-594 NDATKQHEGDRPR
+594 KQHNKQD
-607 PRPHRRNRPAAKK
+607 HHKK
-620 NEQPVAAEK
+620 ETVKA

>member
-1 MRKLKIK
+1 MTKLNIK
-8 NNEVAFYAMGG
+8 NNEVAFYAVGG

-44 FPEDELLGVDYVIQ
+44 FPEDDLLGVDYVIQ
-58 NYDYLVENKDKIKGI
+58 NYDYLIENKDKIKGL

-90 QKVNAPIYAG
+90 QKVKVPIYAG
-100 PFAMSLIRG
+100 PFAMSLIKG
-109 KLEEKHLLKSAELH
+109 KLDEKHLLRDAELH
-123 EINEFDTVRFKKLWV
+123 EINEFDTVHFKKLWV

-171 LTPVGHLPGPNFQQM
+171 LTPVGNLPAPNFQQM

-244 EASDAALKQ
+244 EASDAAIKQ

-262 SMENAITAGQELGY
+262 SMENAITAGQALGY
-276 LHIPEDALID
+276 LKIPEDSLID
-286 QNDINSYPPEKVMIM
+286 PNEINSYPPEQVMIM

-316 ANGTHRQIAI
+316 ANGTHRQISI

-354 EDGAEVI
+354 EGGAEVI

-369 TSGHGGQVD
+369 TSGHGGQID

-412 VPADHSFVLANGDV
+412 VPRENSFILANGDV

-433 CRVADHI
+433 CRLADHI
-440 ETASDVYIDGRDA
+440 DSMGDVYIDGRDVDDA
-453 GDTVGNP
+453 VGSP
-460 EIRERRMLSEEGVV
+460 EIRERRLLSEEGVV
-474 TAIAVVDLKDY
+474 TAIAVVDLKDF

-526 QHVDRR
+526 KKVDRR

-537 IVSRLQKLLFEW
+537 IVSRLQRLLYER

-561 ILNADEEGQGSDLQ
+561 ILNADAQPTTAEKPAASAKP
-575 HEVHRST
+575 S
-582 RRTGTHP
+582 
-589 KHKVK
+589 
-594 NDATKQHEGDRPR
+594 RP
-607 PRPHRRNRPAAKK
+607 RRNRNNRAKRQPAA
-620 NEQPVAAEK
+620 AE

>member
-1 MRKLKIK
+1 MTKLNIK
-8 NNEVAFYAMGG
+8 NNEVAFYAVGG
-19 LGEIGKNMY
+19 LGEIGKNKY

-33 DEIIIIDCGVL
+33 DEIVIIDCGVL

-58 NYDYLVENKDKIKGI
+58 NYDYLVENKDKIKAI

-90 QKVNAPIYAG
+90 QKVNVPIYAG
-100 PFAMSLIRG
+100 PFAMSLIKG
-109 KLEEKHLLKSAELH
+109 KLDEKHLLRDAELH
-123 EINEFDTVRFKKLWV
+123 EINEFDTVHFKKLWV

-171 LTPVGHLPGPNFQQM
+171 LTPVGNLPAPNFQQM
-186 AKLGEEGV
+186 AKLGEDGV
-194 LLLTSDSTNAERPEF
+194 LLLTSDSTNAERPQF

-244 EASDAALKQ
+244 EASDAAIKQ

-262 SMENAITAGQELGY
+262 SMENAIAAGQALGY
-276 LHIPEDALID
+276 LKIPEDSLID
-286 QNDINSYPPEKVMIM
+286 PNEINSYPPEQVMIM

-316 ANGTHRQIAI
+316 ANGTHRQISI

-354 EDGAEVI
+354 EGGAEVI

-369 TSGHGGQVD
+369 TSGHGGQID

-412 VPADHSFVLANGDV
+412 VPQENSFILANGDV

-440 ETASDVYIDGRDA
+440 DSMGDVYIDGRDVDDA
-453 GDTVGNP
+453 VGSP
-460 EIRERRMLSEEGVV
+460 EIRERRLLSEEGVV
-474 TAIAVVDLKDY
+474 TAIAVVDLKDF

-526 QHVDRR
+526 KKVDRR

-537 IVSRLQKLLFEW
+537 IVSRLQRLLYER

-561 ILNADEEGQGSDLQ
+561 ILNADSQS
-575 HEVHRST
+575 
-582 RRTGTHP
+582 
-589 KHKVK
+589 K
-594 NDATKQHEGDRPR
+594 NDDHEEHTKNEH
-607 PRPHRRNRPAAKK
+607 RPHRNRNNRRKHKPAPKETVAAK
-620 NEQPVAAEK
+620 

>member
-1 MRKLKIK
+1 MAKLKIK
-8 NNEVAFYAMGG
+8 NNEVAFFAMGG

-33 DEIIIIDCGVL
+33 DEIVIIDCGVL

-90 QKVNAPIYAG
+90 QKVNVPIYAT
-100 PFAMSLIRG
+100 PFAMSLIKG
-109 KLEEKHLLKSAELH
+109 KLDEKHLLRSAELH
-123 EINEFDTVRFKKLWV
+123 EINEFDEVHFKKLWV

-146 IPDTLGVAVHT
+146 IPDTIGVAVHT

-171 LTPVGHLPGPNFQQM
+171 LTPVGHLPGPNLQQM
-186 AKLGEEGV
+186 AKLGDDGV
-194 LLLTSDSTNAERPEF
+194 LLLTSDSTNAERPQF

-244 EASDAALKQ
+244 EASEAAIAQ

-262 SMENAITAGQELGY
+262 SMENAIAAGQELGY
-276 LHIPEDALID
+276 LNIPKESLID
-286 QNDINSYPPEKVMIM
+286 QNEINNYPPEKVLIM

-316 ANGTHRQIAI
+316 ANGTHRQISI

-342 TTSVNALINKLE
+342 TTIVNALINKLE
-354 EDGAEVI
+354 EDGAAVV

-369 TSGHGGQVD
+369 TSGHGGQID
-378 EELMLRL
+378 EEFMLRL

-398 RMQKIHTKLAELTG
+398 RMQKIHTKLAQMTG
-412 VPADHSFVLANGDV
+412 VPKENCFILENGDV
-426 LALTKDT
+426 LALTKDS
-433 CRVADHI
+433 CRLADHI
-440 ETASDVYIDGRDA
+440 DSVSDVYIDGRDA

-460 EIRERRMLSEEGVV
+460 EIRERRLLSEEGVV
-474 TAIAVVDLKDY
+474 TAIAVVNLKDY

-526 QHVDRR
+526 KVVDQR
-532 AINRT
+532 ALNRT
-537 IVSRLQKLLFEW
+537 IVSRLQKLLFDR
-549 TGRRPVIIPMVT
+549 TGRKPVIIPMIT
-561 ILNADEEGQGSDLQ
+561 ILNGDN
-575 HEVHRST
+575 
-582 RRTGTHP
+582 RTENHHYRHSNRKSG
-589 KHKVK
+589 
-594 NDATKQHEGDRPR
+594 QHEGKKGHQGNNHGGHHQ
-607 PRPHRRNRPAAKK
+607 HRSHNKK
-620 NEQPVAAEK
+620 NEKTPVASK

>member
-123 EINEFDTVRFKKLWV
+123 EINEFDTVHFKKLWV

-412 VPADHSFVLANGDV
+412 VPMDHSFVLANGDV

-532 AINRT
+532 AIDRT

-575 HEVHRST
+575 RDVHHNA
-582 RRTGTHP
+582 RRTNSRS
-589 KHKVK
+589 KHKAK
-594 NDATKQHEGDRPR
+594 NGVANNESDKPR
-607 PRPHRRNRPAAKK
+607 PRRRSRPAAKK
-620 NEQPVAAEK
+620 NAQPVATEK

>member
-1 MRKLKIK
+1 MAKLKIK

-33 DEIIIIDCGVL
+33 DEIIVIDCGVL

-58 NYDYLVENKDKIKGI
+58 NYDYLIENKDKIKGI

-100 PFAMSLIRG
+100 PFAMSLIKG
-109 KLEEKHLLKSAELH
+109 KLEEKHLLRNAELH
-123 EINEFDTVRFKKLWV
+123 EINEFDEVHFKKLWV

-171 LTPVGHLPGPNFQQM
+171 LTPVGNLPGPNLQQM
-186 AKLGEEGV
+186 AKLGDDGV

-244 EASDAALKQ
+244 EASDAAIAQ

-276 LHIPEDALID
+276 LKIPKDSLID
-286 QNDINSYPPEKVMIM
+286 QNEINNYPPEKVLIM

-316 ANGTHRQIAI
+316 ANGTHRQITI
-326 QPGDTVVF
+326 QPDDTVVF

-354 EDGAEVI
+354 ESGANVI

-369 TSGHGGQVD
+369 TSGHGGQID
-378 EELMLRL
+378 EEFMLRL

-398 RMQKIHTKLAELTG
+398 RMQKIHTKLAEMTG
-412 VPADHSFVLANGDV
+412 VPKENSFILANGDV
-426 LALTKDT
+426 LALTKDS
-433 CRVADHI
+433 CRLADHI
-440 ETASDVYIDGRDA
+440 DSVSDVYIDGRDA

-460 EIRERRMLSEEGVV
+460 EIRERRLLSEEGVV

-526 QHVDRR
+526 KHIDQRVL
-532 AINRT
+532 NRT
-537 IVSRLQKLLFEW
+537 IISRLQKLLYDR

-561 ILNADEEGQGSDLQ
+561 ILNGNNRSENQ
-575 HEVHRST
+575 HYR
-582 RRTGTHP
+582 
-589 KHKVK
+589 
-594 NDATKQHEGDRPR
+594 
-607 PRPHRRNRPAAKK
+607 RPANRKEQSHHKSRQTNHNHHNSRNKAVNHAKK
-620 NEQPVAAEK
+620 RNNAQEKQAVTAGEQSK